1 MKKNTQT
8 SASVFFTVLA
18 ALVLIPA
25 AALAATE
32 VAKVNGKIITLED
45 FNKKYQA
52 LLPLYQN
59 KTPTKQTV
67 LDDLI
72 KRELGVQEAKK
83 MKLENDPEVQE
94 EINTVL
100 YQALLRKQLD
110 KDFAKISI
118 TDTDSRAWYDK
129 NPEIR
134 TSHIFVP
141 LAPGASKDEEASA
154 MKRIKEIEDKE
165 LKSGKSFAEVAQK
178 FSEGVAAPMGGDI
191 DYQSKSQLDPAYYAA
206 ALALKSPG
214 KVSGIVRSQFGFHII
229 KLTAIRPWSEVDPAA
244 IRQEVFA
251 ERKQGLFDRYMKDLR
266 SKAQVTVK
274 NDLVK

>member
-1 MKKNTQT
+1 MKKSSKPSVSVWVGLLVAFAAV
-8 SASVFFTVLA
+8 SAAF
-18 ALVLIPA
+18 
-25 AALAATE
+25 AATE
-32 VAKVNGKIITLED
+32 VAKVNGKVITLEE

-67 LDDLI
+67 LEDI
-72 KRELGVQEAKK
+72 VKRELGVQEAKK
-83 MKLENDPEVQE
+83 QGLEKDPEVQE

-100 YQALLRKQLD
+100 YQALLRKQLQ
-110 KDFAKISI
+110 KDFEKISI
-118 TDTDSRAWYDK
+118 TDTDARAWYNK

-141 LAPGASKDEEASA
+141 LAPGASKEEEASA
-154 MKRIKEIEDKE
+154 YARIKEIQNKE

-191 DYQSKSQLDPAYYAA
+191 DYQGKSQLDPAYYSA
-206 ALALKSPG
+206 ALALRTPG
-214 KVSGIVRSQFGFHII
+214 KVSGIVRSQFGLHLI

-244 IRQEVFA
+244 IRQEVFN
-251 ERKQGLFDRYMKDLR
+251 ERKQALFDNYMKGLR
-266 SKAQVTVK
+266 SRAQVTVK